1 MDPSAVISFTF
12 GGAKGMDGGIK
23 RINAIRTV
31 TKPSRKNSTR
41 VTLPRRSRVYGC
53 PFQIPVVFLRAFIG
67 EVFISGVEGTSGPF
81 RSLSYFREFICS
93 LCESFGRRSTFI
105 SYLNLFTPTCY
116 DLRVY
121 KSGTTP
127 RRFLR
132 FPAKVAHQ
140 KPTFISKIPNKKS
153 VSK

>member
-1 MDPSAVISFTF
+1 MISFTF

-121 KSGTTP
+121 RRDHLGSSCFLCRRAVRIWRALTTTISVE
-127 RRFLR
+127 
-132 FPAKVAHQ
+132 PAKLLR
-140 KPTFISKIPNKKS
+140 SS
-153 VSK
+153 L